1 VNLRVVDEWRPGNE
15 QHQHSESDMG
25 KDSTKIRIETYL
37 HSIST
42 NILSA
47 DDFVSR
53 RGHLLYH
60 KFCQSKNHRR
70 PCIRIR
76 VGRVAFRWQ
85 IRWTSANNLHL
96 IMPPSPSFYGT
107 LGKFMSRP
115 CQVVVNHKTE
125 LCYEWNELEST
136 RSILQITSASDP
148 EDRPLLSPGKTS
160 SSCWPSLFISLI
172 NDKTH

>member
-1 VNLRVVDEWRPGNE
+1 MNLRVVDEWHPGNE

-42 NILSA
+42 NIISA

-96 IMPPSPSFYGT
+96 IMPPSPSFYGER
-107 LGKFMSRP
+107 SE
-115 CQVVVNHKTE
+115 N
-125 LCYEWNELEST
+125 LCPAPAKSL
-136 RSILQITSASDP
+136 TSCAD
-148 EDRPLLSPGKTS
+148 S
-160 SSCWPSLFISLI
+160 SSLVSMSDVRVF
-172 NDKTH
+172 K